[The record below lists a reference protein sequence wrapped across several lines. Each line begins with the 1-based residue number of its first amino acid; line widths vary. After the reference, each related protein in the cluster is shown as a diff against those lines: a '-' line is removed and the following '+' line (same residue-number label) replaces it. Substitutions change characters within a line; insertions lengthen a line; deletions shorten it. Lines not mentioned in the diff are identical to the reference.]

1 MNKIFSFL
9 LVSVLF
15 ASCSQYQKALKSDD
29 VAVKSE
35 AANKR
40 YETGKYTKAIR
51 LYEQIAPA
59 YKGKPSAER
68 MFFLYSNTL
77 YKSEQYYLAGYQFEN
92 FVATY
97 PKSEKREEAAFLAAE
112 CFYRLS
118 PVYSLDQ
125 VDTQKALDK
134 LQRFIDVYPSSE
146 YLEKANV
153 YVKELREKQ
162 EKKAFEIA
170 KQYNTISDFKG
181 ALKALE
187 NFISDYPGTPFKEQ
201 ALYYRLD
208 SAYKLAINSIE
219 SKKQERLAYAKTT
232 HSSLMK
238 FNSASEYKEEADKML
253 AEIEKELQQF
263 SK

>member
-9 LVSVLF
+9 LVSILL
-15 ASCSQYQKALKSDD
+15 ASCSQYQKALKSEDI
-29 VAVKSE
+29 AVKSE
-35 AANKR
+35 AANKM
-40 YETGKYTKAIR
+40 YDAGKYTKAIR

-59 YKGKPSAER
+59 YKGKPTAER
-68 MFFLYSNTL
+68 MFFLYSNSL
-77 YKSEQYYLAGYQFEN
+77 YKSKQYYLAGYQFEN

-97 PKSEKREEAAFLAAE
+97 PKSEKREEAAFLGAE
-112 CFYRLS
+112 CFYLLS

-125 VDTQKALDK
+125 TDTQKALDK
-134 LQRFIDVYPSSE
+134 LQRFIDIYPNSQ

-170 KQYNTISDFKG
+170 KQYNTISDYKG
-181 ALKALE
+181 ALKAFE
-187 NFISDYPGTPFKEQ
+187 NFIADYPGTPFKEK
-201 ALYYRLD
+201 ALYYRFD
-208 SAYKLAINSIE
+208 SAYKLAINSVDY
-219 SKKQERLAYAKTT
+219 KKQERLAYAKTT
-232 HSSLMK
+232 HANLMK
-238 FNSASEYKEEADKML
+238 FNSASEYKEKADTML

>member
-1 MNKIFSFL
+1 M
-9 LVSVLF
+9 
-15 ASCSQYQKALKSDD
+15 
-29 VAVKSE
+29 
-35 AANKR
+35 
-40 YETGKYTKAIR
+40 
-51 LYEQIAPA
+51 
-59 YKGKPSAER
+59 
-68 MFFLYSNTL
+68 
-77 YKSEQYYLAGYQFEN
+77 
-92 FVATY
+92 
-97 PKSEKREEAAFLAAE
+97 
-112 CFYRLS
+112 
-118 PVYSLDQ
+118 YSLDQ